1 MKHRTRY
8 HRLRALFQI
17 AVSLAAGR
25 AYGCGPCPGPT
36 TTLVPYLPDGN
47 GPDAGA
53 EGRPGSIDEL
63 DCRRQCGSDVS
74 SCKLTG
80 DAVGGTPI
88 VECTTRSECGAGR
101 RPAGY
106 TPEPFEARSALGT
119 YYAEMALLERA
130 SVPAFCVLYTD
141 LAQLGAPRS
150 LLERTK
156 KAIADERAH
165 TRIVGRLA
173 RTHGARLPRARRT
186 RAAPPSRSVV
196 DIATE
201 NAVEGCARETFAA
214 LVASFQAAHASP
226 ELRATFT
233 RIARDETRHAALSH
247 DVHTFLLTKLAPR
260 ERQQV
265 TRAYEAALDALGAS
279 GLGLPEDTRAHLG
292 LPTREDATR
301 LAEALRDG
309 LADLEGAP
317 QRASRK
323 KTTFDSSIPAR
334 PHVPSA

>member
-8 HRLRALFQI
+8 HRLRALFQL

-36 TTLVPYLPDGN
+36 TKLVPYLADGN

-53 EGRPGSIDEL
+53 EGRPGTIDDL
-63 DCRRQCGSDVS
+63 DCKRQCGTDVS

-80 DAVGGTPI
+80 ETVSGTPL
-88 VECTTRSECGAGR
+88 VECTTRAECGAGR

-106 TPEPFEARSALGT
+106 EPEAFESRSALGA

-130 SVPAFCVLYTD
+130 SVPAFRALHTD
-141 LAQLGAPRS
+141 LARLGAPRS
-150 LLERTK
+150 LRERAK
-156 KAIADERAH
+156 RAISDERAH
-165 TRIVGRLA
+165 TRIVSRLA
-173 RTHGARLPRARRT
+173 RAQGARLPRART
-186 RAAPPSRSVV
+186 RATPPSRHVLEV
-196 DIATE
+196 AME

-214 LVASFQAAHASP
+214 LVATYQGAHASP
-226 ELRATFT
+226 ELRATFA

-247 DVHTFLLTKLAPR
+247 DVHAFLLTRLSPH
-260 ERQQV
+260 ERRRV
-265 TRAYEAALDALGAS
+265 ARAYEAALDELVAS
-279 GLGLPEDTRAHLG
+279 GVALPEEARARLG

-301 LAEALRDG
+301 LAEALRAG

-317 QRASRK
+317 RRAARK
-323 KTTFDSSIPAR
+323 KSTRASSIPAR

>member
-8 HRLRALFQI
+8 HHLRALFQL

-80 DAVGGTPI
+80 DTVSGTPI

-106 TPEPFEARSALGT
+106 VPETFEARSALGT

-130 SVPAFCVLYTD
+130 SVPAFRALYTD

-150 LLERTK
+150 LRERAK
-156 KAIADERAH
+156 RAITDERAH

-173 RTHGARLPRARRT
+173 RAHGAKLPRARRT

-196 DIATE
+196 AIATE

-214 LVASFQAAHASP
+214 LVATFQSAHASP
-226 ELRATFT
+226 ELRATFA

-260 ERQQV
+260 ERQKV
-265 TRAYEAALDALGAS
+265 TRAYEAALDELVAHGV
-279 GLGLPEDTRAHLG
+279 GLPARARAWLG
-292 LPTREDATR
+292 LPTSDDTTT
-301 LAEALRDG
+301 LVKALRDG
-309 LADLEGAP
+309 LTSIGGAP
-317 QRASRK
+317 RRAARK
-323 KTTFDSSIPAR
+323 KSTPGSSIPHR